1 MNRFRCF
8 WLCVWLSH
16 AAWAQSGPQPLL
28 VGASA
33 LPSGELSLR
42 EALYHLED
50 TTGKLTI
57 NQAVERQNKGQ
68 FSLSN
73 SRTVRQDFGYNTAVQ
88 WLYFELETVQKASLM
103 LEIEYANIDDLEL
116 FSVQNGVIQSLGHT
130 GDRFSFSHRPYLNNN
145 YVFPLRLLAGE
156 RAGYYLRF
164 NRPNAI
170 LSFFIRLWPRTVFLH
185 TDRDEYFAWG
195 IYIGVIC
202 LVLIVAVVMLLATKD
217 RIYLWFGLYIHFMT
231 MHLFSDAGLGFQYLW
246 PNTPRINELAPV
258 YLYIWAAMIAQLT
271 FMQFFI
277 RQTALRS
284 RIYRWNNGFKLVV
297 LITLLAVIG
306 IQLSDVAGRELYLYK
321 FTASATRY
329 FVIALIT
336 LTALSLWEHKRR
348 SSLRQQEKLVRY
360 YTYALLIQ
368 FSGFVLVSLINW
380 CQDRGWPLPFDVLTY
395 VIMGV
400 TVFLDI
406 VFFSYGLAYR
416 YQVARQINR
425 TLELDLLTAHQQTQ
439 QRVIDALE
447 EERQRL
453 AQDLHDD
460 IGPTLSVAKGYLSVL
475 TRTEKTG
482 PLMHAQTLLDE
493 AAHELRTLSHQL
505 MPKHLEQTGLA
516 EAIDETIRKK
526 SGMGTQFQFISLGD
540 VKRLPAQTERLLFG
554 IATELIQQVQHQ
566 NHATEATVQ
575 LIYHPGYLN
584 LTVEDNGPAQPD
596 YRDERSLPHLL
607 TKAEFLNA
615 DLLIETNEQGHS
627 VMLTVPFPTA

>member
-16 AAWAQSGPQPLL
+16 AAMAQSGTRPLL

-33 LPSGELSLR
+33 LPSGELPLR
-42 EALYHLED
+42 EALYHFED

-57 NQAVERQNKGQ
+57 EQAVERQKKGQ
-68 FSLSN
+68 FGLSSSL
-73 SRTVRQDFGYNTAVQ
+73 TVRQDFGYNTAVQ
-88 WLYFELETVQKASLM
+88 WLYFELETGQKASLM

-116 FSVQNGVIQSLGHT
+116 FSVRNGVIQSLGHT
-130 GDRFSFSHRPYLNNN
+130 GDRFVFSQRPYINNN

-156 RAGYYLRF
+156 RTGYYLRF
-164 NRPNAI
+164 DRPNAI
-170 LSFFIRLWPRTVFLH
+170 LSFFIRLWPRTIFLH

-195 IYIGVIC
+195 IYIGIIC

-246 PNTPRINELAPV
+246 PNTPRINEFAPV

-277 RQTALRS
+277 RQTAQES
-284 RIYRWNNGFKLVV
+284 RIYRWNNGFKLIV
-297 LITLLAVIG
+297 LTTLLVVIG
-306 IQLSDVAGRELYLYK
+306 IQLSDVAGRELFLYK
-321 FTASATRY
+321 FIASATRY

-348 SSLRQQEKLVRY
+348 SSLRQQENLVRY

-368 FSGFVLVSLINW
+368 FSGFVLVSLINL
-380 CQDRGWPLPFDVLTY
+380 CQDKGWPLPFDVLTY

-416 YQVARQINR
+416 YRVARQTNR

-439 QRVIDALE
+439 QRVIGALE

-475 TRTEKTG
+475 TRTEKTDR
-482 PLMHAQTLLDE
+482 LLHAQTLLDE

-505 MPKHLEQTGLA
+505 MPRHLEQTGLA

-554 IATELIQQVQHQ
+554 IATELIQQVQHHSQ
-566 NHATEATVQ
+566 ATEATVQ
-575 LIYHPGYLN
+575 LIYHPGHLN
-584 LTVEDNGPAQPD
+584 LTVEDNGPAQPAHHA
-596 YRDERSLPHLL
+596 ERSVPHLL

-615 DLLIETNEQGHS
+615 DLVIEANEQGHT
-627 VMLTVPFPTA
+627 VMLTVPFPTT